1 MHWTEGFDIQNYKW
15 EFGDGGYSLEK
26 EPFHYYYHTGTFDVT
41 LICEDSNGCEH
52 IISKEDFIT
61 VSAFNETLKR
71 SVIEVNDLNAKVGTH
86 YFDADLKTD
95 EDYNVEVY
103 PNPFADFLKISS
115 LPRNKELLIEILDIT
130 GKVVFYQKVENAD
143 EITIYPGQLATG
155 MYIIKIDEKTK
166 KIIKK

>member
-1 MHWTEGFDIQNYKW
+1 MIHVKAN
-15 EFGDGGYSLEK
+15 SL
-26 EPFHYYYHTGTFDVT
+26 
-41 LICEDSNGCEH
+41 L
-52 IISKEDFIT
+52 
-61 VSAFNETLKR
+61 
-71 SVIEVNDLNAKVGTH
+71 
-86 YFDADLKTD
+86 DADLKTD
-95 EDYNVEVY
+95 EVYNVEVY
-103 PNPFADFLKISS
+103 PNPCRFLKISS